1 MVNLTQ
7 NQTNANENYSEHQFS
22 LIRWAKIPAS
32 DNTPPQT
39 LLVGV
44 VSKSKLPPTTHENHK
59 YIGTLDWI
67 LGIYPTDTCKHVKW
81 PVHKRTDDSIT
92 GYGKRLDTI

>member
-1 MVNLTQ
+1 MGQ
-7 NQTNANENYSEHQFS
+7 NPSVQQHTT
-22 LIRWAKIPAS
+22 S
-32 DNTPPQT
+32 DIA
-39 LLVGV
+39 GGSV